1 MFAHLL
7 RFWLALTSLFS
18 IARHAV
24 AKLLCTLSACSWL
37 AFGKHRAG
45 LQRAIAQQSLGICC
59 TLWAHLPS
67 LLQALA
73 EHLPSKSQTFYQRVG
88 MQPPRIL
95 CAFGKP
101 GQAFCVR
108 AAGYGQVFFLVLF
121 ACPRQAFCKPLANT
135 CLFVPFRASF
145 SRGRR
150 KAKKLVHF
158 SICACH
164 PCAGAMLIFSVSFQF

>member
-7 RFWLALTSLFS
+7 PFWLALTSLFS

-73 EHLPSKSQTFYQRVG
+73 EHLPSKPQTFYQRFG
-88 MQPPRIL
+88 MQSPRIL

-108 AAGYGQVFFLVLF
+108 AACYGQVFSACFSLALGKPF
-121 ACPRQAFCKPLANT
+121 ARFRLTLACLPLSVPR
-135 CLFVPFRASF
+135 FREH
-145 SRGRR
+145 GE
-150 KAKKLVHF
+150 KQKN
-158 SICACH
+158 
-164 PCAGAMLIFSVSFQF
+164 